1 MISEKNQQKAE
12 IAKAELLKSN
22 LSELEKEDLADALD
36 RSLEGTNGLTQ
47 EQKIQN
53 LSESVFSLVRLFV
66 HARCST
72 GVKSWKDVLV
82 ICRREL
88 MYLGFGLAALL
99 LFRPEIAQV
108 LGGLIP

>member
-1 MISEKNQQKAE
+1 MISDKDKQKVE

-88 MYLGFGLAALL
+88 MYLGFGITGLL
-99 LFRPEIAQV
+99 VFRPEIAQV
-108 LGGLIP
+108 LSGIIG